1 MASIDEYLPN
11 SAHRSAGSQRSQWTI
26 SIPEER
32 TCFQKCIENLWLLQ
46 DTGWGLHFPAGFPEY
61 LGVAEDQET
70 SLFIARFVGKSGAWH
85 GYPADHQR
93 NFQDIP
99 DGTILSNWLG
109 RKLLGAAKIRKIT
122 RGQPCRL

>member
-1 MASIDEYLPN
+1 MASIEDYQPN
-11 SAHRSAGSQRSQWTI
+11 AAHRTTGSRRSQWTI
-26 SIPEER
+26 SIPEEK
-32 TCFQKCIENLWLLQ
+32 TCFLRSIENLWLLQ
-46 DTGWGLHFPAGFPEY
+46 DVGWGLHYPAGAPEY

-70 SLFIARFVGKSGAWH
+70 LLFIARFVGKSGAWH

-99 DGTILSNWLG
+99 DDRILRHWLEL
-109 RKLLGAAKIRKIT
+109 KLLAAAKIRKIT